1 VARAALAASRLRV
14 GEWITSVPAFAAVIN
29 RGGRA
34 VLMSF
39 FVGPQELRDDLGI
52 RLRLHCMI
60 LRVAVRMILLGEVG
74 LGQEPPPE

>member
-1 VARAALAASRLRV
+1 
-14 GEWITSVPAFAAVIN
+14 
-29 RGGRA
+29 
-34 VLMSF
+34 MSF